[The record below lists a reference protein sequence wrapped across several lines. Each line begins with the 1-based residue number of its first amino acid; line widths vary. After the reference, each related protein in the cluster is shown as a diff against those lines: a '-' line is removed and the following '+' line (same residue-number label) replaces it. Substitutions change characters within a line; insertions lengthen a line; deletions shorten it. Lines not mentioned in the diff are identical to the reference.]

1 MFFVV
6 DRSER
11 RLRLLETALDL
22 EGGELEG
29 GGGDEIDKVEA
40 GSEDTLAQILMM
52 SPRAARRF
60 GIRPPG

>member
-11 RLRLLETALDL
+11 RLRLLETALEL

-29 GGGDEIDKVEA
+29 GGEDEIDKVED
-40 GSEDTLAQILMM
+40 EDTFAQILMM

-60 GIRPPG
+60 GIRPRG